1 MGRSSKHVLQ
11 DLIAQ
16 GRLALTPGLR
26 TECDLLMALP
36 EFSLFEEM
44 LKLRLDGEVPACCE
58 REPDLKRAA
67 RAMIER
73 MSPALR
79 AMFDRCFALPPIG
92 TSVEVF
98 SRTSRRWHQGQVTEA
113 TSCNAYADSQ
123 SGSLNPPH
131 WMRDGDQSDRTARL
145 DRRRLALKLQDK
157 AKNLA

>member
-1 MGRSSKHVLQ
+1 MSLPAGNLSKHWLKLLGLKSWTQSNSVEPLGRSSKHVLQ

-73 MSPALR
+73 
-79 AMFDRCFALPPIG
+79 
-92 TSVEVF
+92 SVHMLYNF
-98 SRTSRRWHQGQVTEA
+98 CS
-113 TSCNAYADSQ
+113 
-123 SGSLNPPH
+123 
-131 WMRDGDQSDRTARL
+131 
-145 DRRRLALKLQDK
+145 KLHFQI
-157 AKNLA
+157 